1 MSPLIK
7 LSHVNKSFPARRGSR
22 DLRGRGGVGDW
33 LLGRKE
39 GEFQALRDISL
50 DVEAGESLGII
61 GKNGSGKSTL
71 LSLIAGVTLPTSGE
85 VQVSGR
91 VASLLELGAGFNP
104 VLTGRENIY
113 LNAGLLG
120 MRHAQ
125 VDEVYD
131 DIVRFSGIGDF
142 IDQPVETYSS
152 GMYVRI
158 GFSVAAFVNPDIF
171 LADEVL
177 AVGDAEFQRKCRTKI
192 GELRE
197 QGKTIVF
204 VSHDLGSVNTL
215 CERVVLLDK
224 GRMVQR
230 ETAQKTITYY
240 LRQVG
245 REKGVHT
252 FSEGDQEALHCD
264 GRISVFKKQ
273 EEVSAAGGFCMEV
286 CSLGQ
291 RHSSSDAEW
300 EVVEAGPRGCSL
312 SGRML
317 RLPLRLL
324 WTLRFEQGL
333 LSWDVALEL
342 ERACALNEINVQFF
356 LPTVYTE
363 WMCNDMAGIFPQI
376 APGDMEWNVVAA
388 PEGNASATAVFP
400 DETSDFPAIVFT
412 LQREN
417 PYFGLFWANTE
428 YMRYS
433 RVLNLPARF
442 PEVESRFAAGIHRLI
457 QVSLDMNVPR
467 QGIVDRVRS
476 DRILECGSLAARFE
490 RGQIRLSW
498 GDREISA
505 FLHVYCS
512 MLIGDLWNDSQ
523 NLSWGSVETIDGGMR
538 VRGDSRRFPFAQV
551 WEITRRHNAIGLA
564 IWLEVRDE
572 VSITEYHVSA
582 MLAGQF
588 ETWRTQHEEGVFPAH
603 DKNQSNWIHCNRNY
617 AAGSQISASGAS
629 LPRVYLTTEEACPQM
644 RMTALNTSYI
654 EHARVLQALRPSEH
668 GRTVFTPGRH
678 LLFSGGVSV
687 ENGDGE
693 HPRSSGNGEA

>member
-1 MSPLIK
+1 MGRC
-7 LSHVNKSFPARRGSR
+7 VGTRTRG
-22 DLRGRGGVGDW
+22 
-33 LLGRKE
+33 
-39 GEFQALRDISL
+39 
-50 DVEAGESLGII
+50 
-61 GKNGSGKSTL
+61 
-71 LSLIAGVTLPTSGE
+71 
-85 VQVSGR
+85 
-91 VASLLELGAGFNP
+91 
-104 VLTGRENIY
+104 
-113 LNAGLLG
+113 
-120 MRHAQ
+120 
-125 VDEVYD
+125 
-131 DIVRFSGIGDF
+131 
-142 IDQPVETYSS
+142 
-152 GMYVRI
+152 
-158 GFSVAAFVNPDIF
+158 
-171 LADEVL
+171 
-177 AVGDAEFQRKCRTKI
+177 
-192 GELRE
+192 
-197 QGKTIVF
+197 
-204 VSHDLGSVNTL
+204 
-215 CERVVLLDK
+215 
-224 GRMVQR
+224 
-230 ETAQKTITYY
+230 
-240 LRQVG
+240 
-245 REKGVHT
+245 
-252 FSEGDQEALHCD
+252 
-264 GRISVFKKQ
+264 
-273 EEVSAAGGFCMEV
+273 
-286 CSLGQ
+286 
-291 RHSSSDAEW
+291 
-300 EVVEAGPRGCSL
+300 
-312 SGRML
+312 
-317 RLPLRLL
+317 
-324 WTLRFEQGL
+324 
-333 LSWDVALEL
+333 
-342 ERACALNEINVQFF
+342 ALNEINVQF
-356 LPTVYTE
+356 LCPRSTR

>member
-1 MSPLIK
+1 MSHIIK
-7 LSHVNKSFPARRGSR
+7 LSRVSKSFPSRRGSR

-39 GEFQALRDISL
+39 REFQALRDISL
-50 DVEAGESLGII
+50 EVEPGESLGII

-71 LSLIAGVTLPTSGE
+71 LSLIAGVTLPTDGE

-120 MRHAQ
+120 MRHTQ
-125 VDEVYD
+125 VDAVYD

-224 GRMVQR
+224 GRMIQR
-230 ETAQKTITYY
+230 DTAQKTITFY

-252 FSEGDQEALHCD
+252 FSDGDLEAVHCD
-264 GRISVFKKQ
+264 GRISLFKKQ
-273 EEVSAAGGFCMEV
+273 EEVSASTGFCMEV
-286 CSLGQ
+286 SSLGQ
-291 RHSSSDAEW
+291 RHHSSDAEW
-300 EVVEAGPRGCSL
+300 EVIESNPTGCSL
-312 SGRML
+312 AGRML

-324 WTLRFEQGL
+324 WALHFEEGRL
-333 LSWDVALEL
+333 VWRVAMEL
-342 ERACALNEINVQFF
+342 ERACVLDEINVQFF
-356 LPTVYTE
+356 LPTTYRE
-363 WMCNDMAGIFPQI
+363 WMCNDMTGTFPQI
-376 APGDMEWNVVAA
+376 TPADTAWNVVAA
-388 PEGNASATAVFP
+388 PEGGTPATAVFP
-400 DETSDFPAIVFT
+400 EDGAVLPSLLFT
-412 LQREN
+412 LRRDN
-417 PYFGLFWANTE
+417 PYVGLFWANTE
-428 YMRYS
+428 YVRYS

-442 PEVESRFAAGIHRLI
+442 PEVENRFVPGLHDLLEMTI
-457 QVSLDMNVPR
+457 DMDVPT
-467 QGIVDRVRS
+467 QGIAELVRS
-476 DRILECGSLAARFE
+476 DRILECGSLTARFE

-498 GDREISA
+498 NNIEIST
-505 FLHVYCS
+505 FLHVYSS
-512 MLIGDLWNDSQ
+512 MLIADLWNDSQ
-523 NLSWGSVETIDGGMR
+523 NFSWGAVEPIDGGIR
-538 VRGDSRRFPFAQV
+538 VRGDSRRFPVTQE
-551 WEITRRHNAIGLA
+551 WEVTRRENAVGLVV
-564 IWLEVRDE
+564 WLEAKEPVA
-572 VSITEYHVSA
+572 ITEYHVSA
-582 MLAGQF
+582 VLTDQF
-588 ETWRTQHEEGVFPAH
+588 EEWNTDGESGTFPLH
-603 DKNQSNWIHCNRNY
+603 DKDQGNWIHCNRNY
-617 AAGSQISASGAS
+617 TPGSRITASGAAVPCVS
-629 LPRVYLTTEEACPQM
+629 LNTGLGCPQV
-644 RMTALNTSYI
+644 RMTALNTSFT
-654 EHARVLQALRPSEH
+654 EHARVLQALCPSEH
-668 GRTVFTPGRH
+668 SRMVFTPGRH
-678 LLFSGGVSV
+678 LLFSGTVGVT
-687 ENGDGE
+687 ERGE
-693 HPRSSGNGEA
+693 VGRNEE